1 MNKQTIITILLFLV
15 TVAGISNA
23 FDFSIDDEDVTIAVN
38 KDVAGNDIPDEKT
51 AVGIATNRIHAV
63 EANGGH
69 VGVDGYL
76 RRGLGILYKILLQ
89 NGHNSST
96 VKPREGVKL
105 IERVWE
111 YGVVHP
117 NFVEETEDT
126 AAVQKIIDFVDDV
139 IGNVGVI
146 LVTAWTRCPQVEH
159 IIHRYPQP
167 VFLSKC
173 FGNTLLDFKGAYMWL
188 AISTLRFI

>member
-1 MNKQTIITILLFLV
+1 MNKQTIITILLVFVAV
-15 TVAGISNA
+15 TGISNV
-23 FDFSIDDEDVTIAVN
+23 FDFGIDDEDVTIAVN
-38 KDVAGNDIPDEKT
+38 KDVAGNDIPNKET
-51 AVGIATNRIHAV
+51 TIGIATNRIHAV

-69 VGVDGYL
+69 VGINGNL
-76 RRGLGILYKILLQ
+76 RSRFSIFHKVLLQ
-89 NGHNSST
+89 DGHDGTT
-96 VKPREGVKL
+96 VETSKGVKL

-117 NFVEETEDT
+117 NFVEETED
-126 AAVQKIIDFVDDV
+126 ASAVQQIIDFVDDV

-146 LVTAWTRCPQVEH
+146 LVTAWPWCPQVKH
-159 IIHRYPQP
+159 IIHRYPQS